1 MSQADSQMLGH
12 AVLTRPVIRQIPPN
26 PPFSKGGE
34 CRTSTLS
41 LIPNGWI
48 EILTADTFNQVSTN
62 TKKVK
67 TKDCK
72 TSGKFPVIDQGQ
84 SDIAGFVDDAS
95 KLIKVTKP
103 LVIFGDHTRII
114 KWVVSD
120 FVPGADGTKVL
131 EAANF
136 LVPKY
141 FYYQLMSLELPDKGY
156 ARHFRYLNETSFKV
170 ASLAE
175 QQQIA
180 AKLDELLAQVDN
192 LKTRLDTIPKILK
205 RFRQSVLAAAVS
217 GKLTYDWRS
226 MNKVDHARILQETI
240 KKSRTELLNQDDK
253 ESKRLKNKAES
264 HSFQVSSEDKLPDSW
279 IWTSFMD
286 SMERVIDCHNKTAPY
301 VESGI
306 YLIRTPDIRNGI
318 VSLENTRFVN
328 ESTYEYWSRRCPP
341 RSGDILFTREAPMGE
356 AGIIPTNTKLC
367 MGQRIMLLRPMPE
380 FTNPKYVL
388 LNILSLPFKER
399 MNKSAVGTAVKH
411 LRVADVESL
420 TYPLA
425 PIEEQTEIVARVEQL
440 FTYAD
445 QIEQRVK
452 DAQSRVNHLT
462 QAILAKAF
470 RGELTA
476 DWRAQNPDLI
486 SGENSAEALLARIKS
501 EREQTQVVKKAK
513 ATPSN

>member
-1 MSQADSQMLGH
+1 MSQAELETFNFAGLPREWFLTTLGEIADWGSGGTPSRSVPSFYEGNIPWIKTGDLGPRVINDVTEFISEE
-12 AVLTRPVIRQIPPN
+12 AVKNSSAKFFPKGSVDIAMYGATIGKTSILGIDATTNQACGVGNPIKGLTTTDFLYYVLRNEKDRFIARG
-26 PPFSKGGE
+26 KGGAQ
-34 CRTSTLS
+34 
-41 LIPNGWI
+41 PNI
-48 EILTADTFNQVSTN
+48 SQT
-62 TKKVK
+62 
-67 TKDCK
+67 
-72 TSGKFPVIDQGQ
+72 
-84 SDIAGFVDDAS
+84 
-95 KLIKVTKP
+95 LIKEH
-103 LVIFGDHTRII
+103 LI
-114 KWVVSD
+114 
-120 FVPGADGTKVL
+120 
-131 EAANF
+131 
-136 LVPKY
+136 Y
-141 FYYQLMSLELPDKGY
+141 LPP
-156 ARHFRYLNETSFKV
+156 
-170 ASLAE
+170 LAE

-192 LKTRLDTIPKILK
+192 LKTRLDNIPKILK

-440 FTYAD
+440 FAYAD

-486 SGENSAEALLARIKS
+486 SGENSAEALLARIKA

-513 ATPSN
+513 ATRSN

>member
-12 AVLTRPVIRQIPPN
+12 AVLIRPVIRQIPPN

-95 KLIKVTKP
+95 KLMKVTKP

-131 EAANF
+131 AAANF
-136 LVPKY
+136 LEPKY
-141 FYYQLMSLELPDKGY
+141 FYYQLRSLELPDKGY

-170 ASLAE
+170 APLTE
-175 QQQIA
+175 QQQIV

-192 LKTRLDTIPKILK
+192 LKTRLDNIPKILK
-205 RFRQSVLAAAVS
+205 RFRQSVLAAAAS
-217 GKLTYDWRS
+217 GKLTEDWRKDNHINEWCFTQLS
-226 MNKVDHARILQETI
+226 DLNIDIQIGPFGSLLHKSDYVEGGIPLVNPMHINDGKIIPSTFMTVTSVKAAELQRYNLQIGDIVLGRRGEMGRAAVVNMDGLICGTGSLYLRPNLSDFESIFIWLVLSASETI
-240 KKSRTELLNQDDK
+240 KYLEDNSVGTTMVNLNQK
-253 ESKRLKNKAES
+253 ILKA
-264 HSFQVSSEDKLPDSW
+264 
-279 IWTSFMD
+279 
-286 SMERVIDCHNKTAPY
+286 
-301 VESGI
+301 
-306 YLIRTPDIRNGI
+306 
-318 VSLENTRFVN
+318 
-328 ESTYEYWSRRCPP
+328 
-341 RSGDILFTREAPMGE
+341 
-356 AGIIPTNTKLC
+356 
-367 MGQRIMLLRPMPE
+367 
-380 FTNPKYVL
+380 
-388 LNILSLPFKER
+388 LPFP
-399 MNKSAVGTAVKH
+399 N
-411 LRVADVESL
+411 
-420 TYPLA
+420 
-425 PIEEQTEIVARVEQL
+425 IEKKEQTEIVARVEQL
-440 FTYAD
+440 FAYAD

-476 DWRAQNPDLI
+476 EWRAQNPDLI
-486 SGENSAEALLARIKS
+486 SGENSAEALLARIQE
-501 EREQTQVVKKAK
+501 ERETVVVTKKTVKKEK
-513 ATPSN
+513 A